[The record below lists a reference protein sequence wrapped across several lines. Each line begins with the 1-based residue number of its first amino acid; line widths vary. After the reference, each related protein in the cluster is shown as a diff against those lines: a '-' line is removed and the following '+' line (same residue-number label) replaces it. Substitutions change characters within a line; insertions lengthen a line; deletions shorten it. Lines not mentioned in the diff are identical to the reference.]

1 MGCYYVIF
9 SHFQTAGKNVVDCS
23 EVLNPENGG
32 SSCCLQ
38 LKDSPEKYI
47 PKSAGRYFSSTDR
60 GGFGWPHPQYWKQTT
75 TFVTCLGPLETSCHV
90 ASFPPASRPYRL
102 STAPSPDTERW
113 ILGPDAPRQTPW
125 VRCSVSVILQLPS
138 RSRFTHGQHLRQR
151 AVSCHAVPA
160 TSRVCGFAPAAVARW
175 LFESPP
181 ASFAAPPG
189 RVTIESWS
197 HGLRKELTTGW
208 I

>member
-1 MGCYYVIF
+1 MFLCYFFPF
-9 SHFQTAGKNVVDCS
+9 SDCRKNVVDCS

-47 PKSAGRYFSSTDR
+47 PKSAGRSFSSTDR

-75 TFVTCLGPLETSCHV
+75 TFVTCLGRLETSCHV
-90 ASFPPASRPYRL
+90 AFFPPASRPYRL
-102 STAPSPDTERW
+102 STAPSPDTWNGEFW
-113 ILGPDAPRQTPW
+113 G
-125 VRCSVSVILQLPS
+125 RCSNSVILQLPS
-138 RSRFTHGQHLRQR
+138 RSRFTHGIPWPTSHTTCR
-151 AVSCHAVPA
+151 VVPCHAVPA

-189 RVTIESWS
+189 RVTIESWC